1 MSNPNLDQL
10 AAAQKANAEV
20 MMALLRTAFN
30 GVERLTA
37 LNMAA
42 TREFFN
48 STVANTQQL
57 LTAKDANDVAKL
69 NNELAKPNV
78 DKLMDYSRSVY
89 DLVSEM
95 QKEVTSVMEAQY
107 SSFTKNAS
115 NVVEKAKSA
124 PVGGDV
130 FAATMQSML
139 NASTK
144 AFDNMTSMAKQLSDI
159 AEAKIQ
165 VASKAATPVTKN
177 ATSAAAKKAAA
188 KYAFLSKKNARETG
202 LFFAH
207 HTRTVLQ
214 NRRT

>member
-1 MSNPNLDQL
+1 MSNPNMDQL

-42 TREFFN
+42 SREFFN
-48 STVANTQQL
+48 NTVASTQQL
-57 LTAKDANDVAKL
+57 LAAKDANEVAKL
-69 NNELAKPNV
+69 NTELAKPGV

-95 QKEVTSVMEAQY
+95 QKEVTSVLESQY
-107 SSFTKNAS
+107 STFAKNATS
-115 NVVEKAKSA
+115 AVEKAKSA
-124 PVGGDV
+124 VPVGGDV

-139 NASTK
+139 DASTT
-144 AFDNMTSMAKQLSDI
+144 AFGNMTSMAKQLTDI
-159 AEAKIQ
+159 AEANLQ
-165 VASKAATPVTKN
+165 AASKVAAPATKS

-188 KYAFLSKKNARETG
+188 K
-202 LFFAH
+202 
-207 HTRTVLQ
+207 
-214 NRRT
+214 

>member
-42 TREFFN
+42 SREFFN
-48 STVANTQQL
+48 NAVANTQQIMG
-57 LTAKDANDVAKL
+57 AKDANEMAKL
-69 NNELAKPNV
+69 NAQLAQPNV
-78 DKLMDYSRSVY
+78 QKWTEYSRSIY
-89 DLVSEM
+89 DLVSQM
-95 QKEVTSVMEAQY
+95 QKEVTTVMESQY
-107 SSFTKNAS
+107 NSFTKNAS
-115 NVVEKAKSA
+115 SAVEKATASA

-130 FAATMQSML
+130 FAAAMKSML

-159 AEAKIQ
+159 AEANMQAAGK
-165 VASKAATPVTKN
+165 VTGKAVSAT
-177 ATSAAAKKAAA
+177 AAAAKKTA
-188 KYAFLSKKNARETG
+188 K
-202 LFFAH
+202 
-207 HTRTVLQ
+207 
-214 NRRT
+214 